1 MIPAVTLLIKPAS
14 GACDHRCRYCFY
26 SDVADHREESF
37 RGMMSHE
44 TLDLVLR
51 RAFETGARQVNL
63 AWQGGEPTLVG
74 LDFFR
79 HMAKRVRE
87 LKPSGVTVTQAL
99 QTHGGH
105 LNDDWCR
112 FFKEEGF
119 LIGLSLDGPK
129 EYHDALRLDAQGKG
143 TFQSVMNAA
152 QLLTRHGVDFN
163 ILSVVNGYNARHA
176 SQLYRFFVKNGFR
189 YLQFIPCLEPLDAP
203 EPTGFSLT
211 AKAYG
216 RFLIDIYRLWE
227 ADWKQGNYISIRHID
242 NAVRV
247 LAGLPPEEC
256 GTQGRCS
263 LYTVVEADGEA
274 YPCDFYCID
283 RYALGNLADH
293 TIEQLNQ
300 TPAAEAFLTPSLTLP
315 DACKNCPYVFLC
327 RGGCRRHRD
336 MSGTLGDN
344 RFCEG
349 LKAYYETCLP
359 SMQTIARTLRR

>member
-14 GACDHRCRYCFY
+14 GACDHRCKYCFY
-26 SDVADHREESF
+26 SDVAGHRQEAF
-37 RGMMSHE
+37 RGMMNLE
-44 TLDLVLR
+44 TLELLLN
-51 RAFETGARQVNL
+51 RAFETGAKQVNL

-79 HMAKRVRE
+79 HMAERVRA
-87 LKPSGVTVTQAL
+87 LKPAGVTVTQAL

-112 FFKEEGF
+112 FFKKEGF
-119 LIGLSLDGPK
+119 LIGLSLDGPR
-129 EYHDALRLDAQGKG
+129 EYHDALRLDAHGKG
-143 TFQSVMNAA
+143 TYASVMQAA
-152 QLLTRHGVDFN
+152 QLLTKHGVDFN
-163 ILSVVNGYNARHA
+163 ILAVVNGYTARHA
-176 SQLYRFFVKNGFR
+176 SQLYRFFVKNNFR

-203 EPTGFSLT
+203 ETAPFSLT

-216 RFLIDIYRLWE
+216 RFLIDLYRLWE
-227 ADWKQGNYISIRHID
+227 ADFRKGNYISIRHID
-242 NAVRV
+242 NAIRV
-247 LAGLPPEEC
+247 VAGLPPEEC

-263 LYTVVEADGEA
+263 LYTVVEADGQT

-293 TIEQLNQ
+293 TIEELNQ
-300 TPAAEAFLTPSLTLP
+300 TPAAQAFLAPSLTLP
-315 DACKNCPYVFLC
+315 SSCKSCPYLFLC

-336 MSGTLGDN
+336 IRGTLSDN

-349 LKAYYETCLP
+349 LKSYYEACLP
-359 SMQTIARTLRR
+359 SMKEIARSLRR